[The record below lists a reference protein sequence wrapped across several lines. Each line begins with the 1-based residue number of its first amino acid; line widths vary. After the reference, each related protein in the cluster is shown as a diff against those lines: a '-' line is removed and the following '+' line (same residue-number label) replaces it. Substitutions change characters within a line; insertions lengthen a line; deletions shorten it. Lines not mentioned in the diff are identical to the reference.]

1 MNLEC
6 VLVITDVFRFGQA
19 RAYFVTT
26 MKPAPKKHSKSR
38 RFSQNKFKSRLENGV
53 GDGILAPIFAGKNM
67 PRKCVARRACSAVSV
82 HNSE

>member
-26 MKPAPKKHSKSR
+26 MKPAPKNSKSR
-38 RFSQNKFKSRLENGV
+38 RFSQNKFKSRLENGA
-53 GDGILAPIFAGKNM
+53 GGGI
-67 PRKCVARRACSAVSV
+67 
-82 HNSE
+82 